1 MTLTQ
6 LRYFMAAC
14 KHGNMTRAAGEL
26 RVSQPSI
33 TGAIKE
39 LEREFG
45 VELFTRHKTRLVLTR
60 EGSTLYYAAR
70 EVLDKVRE
78 LQSSMRALGEQREV
92 INVGASALSYYL
104 FPDLVSSFHQCRPEV
119 DLNTYNFSAAELERY
134 VASGA
139 LQVAISARPSDPSLH
154 RRPLVSS
161 DLYVWTHR
169 DDPLAKKK
177 AIDLSSRDMENVPL
191 AIYRESSLDE
201 DDFETVLR
209 DMVLN
214 ADAHNVIFCSNQV
227 ENIRNCLLERRAS
240 TFLIRGIFDQEEE
253 LVGIPIIQGLT
264 TELYI
269 YWDGVSCSGPVLDF
283 IRHAEEY
290 ARRKYPAARPDE
302 T

>member
-26 RVSQPSI
+26 KVSQPSI

-60 EGSTLYYAAR
+60 EGSTLYYAAK
-70 EVLDKVRE
+70 EVLEKVRE
-78 LQSSMRALGEQREV
+78 LQTSMKTLGDQRKA
-92 INVGASALSYYL
+92 INIGVSAMSYYL
-104 FPDLVSSFHQCRPEV
+104 LPDLFASFHQKRPEV
-119 DLNTYNFSAAELERY
+119 DLNTYNFGAAELERY

-139 LQVAISARPSDPSLH
+139 LHVAISARPRDMSLH
-154 RRPLVSS
+154 RRLLLSS

-169 DDPLAKKK
+169 DNPLARKDSV
-177 AIDLSSRDMENVPL
+177 DLSGRDLADVPL

-201 DDFETVLR
+201 EDFDTVLR
-209 DMVLN
+209 DTVLN
-214 ADAHNVIFCSNQV
+214 ADAHNVIFCSNQM
-227 ENIRNCLLERRAS
+227 ENIRSCLLERKAT

-253 LVGIPIIQGLT
+253 LVGIPIVQGLT
-264 TELYI
+264 AQLYI
-269 YWDGVSCSGPVLDF
+269 YWDGVSCDEPVLEF
-283 IRHAEEY
+283 IRYAEEY
-290 ARRKYPAARPDE
+290 ARQKYPSTQAGAE
-302 T
+302 